1 MQPNG
6 PWLAKSCWPGRQPAV
21 AICGRVLSSC
31 TGGTVALRE
40 RAPSHNWLPPYLL
53 LEAELY
59 GEAGRHEDQLQL
71 LDEVHCLMREQG
83 QPVGEAEVYR
93 LRASALR
100 ARGAA
105 AEDIDDCYQHS
116 IEMAR
121 RQSAKFWEL
130 RAAVSRAR
138 FWCDQGRPAEA
149 REMLANVYGPIA
161 DSYSGPLHFATWRM
175 E

>member
-1 MQPNG
+1 
-6 PWLAKSCWPGRQPAV
+6 
-21 AICGRVLSSC
+21 
-31 TGGTVALRE
+31 LRE

-105 AEDIDDCYQHS
+105 AEDIDDCYGLLA
-116 IEMAR
+116 IFPITEEAGE
-121 RQSAKFWEL
+121 K
-130 RAAVSRAR
+130 RAANRALAAACAAVHR
-138 FWCDQGRPAEA
+138 ALAEA
-149 REMLANVYGPIA
+149 MPAGEPPVRMVVA
-161 DSYSGPLHFATWRM
+161 LHCGR
-175 E
+175 

>member
-1 MQPNG
+1 MVG
-6 PWLAKSCWPGRQPAV
+6 EILLAWQAACSGDLREGLEQLH
-21 AICGRVLSSC
+21 R
-31 TGGTVALRE
+31 GTVALRE

-175 E
+175 EWGQGR